1 MLTNRDNLE
10 RVNIKD
16 VAAAAQISV
25 STVSRAL
32 NNHPDVSE
40 ETRNRI
46 VCIANELGYERNPF
60 AHSLISG
67 KSGLVAVVIYDFD
80 NDYHLQLLRGF
91 NRSARKYHQE
101 LLFTFTE
108 SREETLKT
116 CTSVYRRGVADGALV
131 FSPVAEDLMG
141 LLALQNAGFPI
152 VVIHPPVLLDG
163 LTSIEP
169 DDYAG
174 AIMATRHLIDL
185 GHRRI
190 GIIIENN
197 TWGAGPGRLSG
208 YLNALEERQIETDAD
223 LILVGYPGF
232 PESGRSAVRKWLDSG
247 VEYTAVVCFNDL
259 VAYGLIHEL
268 RASGIGVPEQV
279 SVVGFDDIP
288 NSQFIPAQGLTTI
301 RQPIAEIGATALAKL
316 VHLIDNTAEPGVH
329 ISVPMEL
336 VIRGTTKT
344 LKRLEKAAL

>member
-1 MLTNRDNLE
+1 MATRDLLA

-16 VAAAAQISV
+16 VAVAANISV

-40 ETRNRI
+40 ETRKRI
-46 VCIANELGYERNPF
+46 VRIANELGYERNPF

-67 KSGLVAVVIYDFD
+67 KSGLVAVVVYDFD

-101 LLFTFTE
+101 LLFTFTQ
-108 SREETLKT
+108 SREETVTT

-131 FSPVAEDLMG
+131 FSPTAQDLPR
-141 LLALQNAGFPI
+141 LLELQNAGFPI
-152 VVIHPPVLLDG
+152 VVIHPAVTLDG

-169 DDYAG
+169 ADYEG
-174 AIMATRHLIDL
+174 AITATHHLINL

-190 GIIIENN
+190 GIIIESNE
-197 TWGAGPGRLSG
+197 WGAGPGRLSG
-208 YLNALEERQIETDAD
+208 YRAAHEQAKLKTDDD
-223 LILVGYPGF
+223 LILIGYSGF
-232 PESGRSAVRKWLDSG
+232 PESGRSGMRKWLDKG
-247 VEYTAVVCFNDL
+247 VELTAVICFNDL

-268 RASGIGVPEQV
+268 RASGVGVPDQV

-288 NSQFIPAQGLTTI
+288 NSQYIPTLGLTTI
-301 RQPIAEIGATALAKL
+301 RQPIAEIGATALEML
-316 VHLIDNTAEPGVH
+316 VHLVDNTAEPGAH

-336 VIRGTTKT
+336 IVRGTTRT
-344 LKRLEKAAL
+344 LKH